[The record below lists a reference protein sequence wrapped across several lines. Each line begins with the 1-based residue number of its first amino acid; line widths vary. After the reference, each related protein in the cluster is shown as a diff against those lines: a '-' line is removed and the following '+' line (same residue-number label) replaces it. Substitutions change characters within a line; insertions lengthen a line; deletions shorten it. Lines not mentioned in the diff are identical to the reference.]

1 MTKPKSGQPR
11 DNWKLVPKR
20 ALVGALAIDAF
31 VILMYS
37 LTIWLPQTPA
47 AKPLTFVFDLNL
59 EANVPSW
66 WSGAQ
71 LLLIGITFFLLAAWF
86 FQSDERI
93 APLRR
98 LFFVVGLAF
107 TYLSAD
113 EVGQIHENLSK
124 LLQSWHFLNLVEIRL
139 LAALG
144 HKVHKLHGGSLWI
157 PLFGII
163 GVVLIW
169 WLWPQFKLGWRLWH
183 REILLLALGFGVLVF
198 GAVVVE
204 SLGDLIPAGA
214 RVLRMVEVG
223 VEESFELV
231 GASVMLYA
239 GARVLAAAG
248 ARLLPDSPATDATAV
263 ASSDAET
270 QPKA

>member
-1 MTKPKSGQPR
+1 MTKPSQSR
-11 DNWKLVPKR
+11 DNWKLLPKR
-20 ALVGALAIDAF
+20 VLIGALIVDAF
-31 VILMYS
+31 LLVMYA
-37 LTIWLPQTPA
+37 LTIWLPPTPA
-47 AKPLTFVFDLNL
+47 AKPLTFLFDLNL
-59 EANVPSW
+59 EANIPAW
-66 WSGAQ
+66 WSGTE
-71 LLLIGITFFLLAAWF
+71 LLLIGITFLLLSLWF

-98 LFFVVGLAF
+98 LFLMVGLAF

-157 PLFGII
+157 PLFAII
-163 GVVLIW
+163 GIGLIW
-169 WLWPQFKLGWRLWH
+169 WLWPQFKLGWKLWH
-183 REILLLALGFGVLVF
+183 REILLLAVGFGVLVF

-204 SLGDLIPAGA
+204 TLGDLIPSGA
-214 RVLRMVEVG
+214 VTLRMLEVG
-223 VEESFELV
+223 VEEGLELI

-248 ARLLPDSPATDATAV
+248 ARLLPFSVATDASAAA
-263 ASSDAET
+263 ASDGDA
-270 QPKA
+270 QPRV

>member
-1 MTKPKSGQPR
+1 MTKPASAKPR
-11 DNWKLVPKR
+11 DNWKLLPKR
-20 ALVGALAIDAF
+20 TLIGALIADA
-31 VILMYS
+31 LMVVLYS
-37 LTIWLPQTPA
+37 LTIWLPQTPS
-47 AKPLTFVFDLNL
+47 AKPITFLFDLNL
-59 EANVPSW
+59 EANVPAW

-71 LLLIGITFFLLAAWF
+71 LLLIGITFLLLSAWF

-98 LFFVVGLAF
+98 LFFMVGLAF

-113 EVGQIHENLSK
+113 EVGQIHENTSK

-157 PLFGII
+157 PLFAII
-163 GVVLIW
+163 GIGLIW
-169 WLWPQFKLGWRLWH
+169 WLWPQFKLGWKLWH
-183 REILLLALGFGVLVF
+183 REILMLALGFGVLVF

-204 SLGDLIPAGA
+204 SLGDLIPASA
-214 RVLRMVEVG
+214 HLLHYIEVG
-223 VEESFELV
+223 VEEGLELI

-239 GARVLAAAG
+239 GALVLASAG
-248 ARLLPDSPATDATAV
+248 ARLLPFSEATDTPIV
-263 ASSDAET
+263 AESDTDTPQSA
-270 QPKA
+270 